1 MASDLKPRIRLPSQ
15 IKPGDLVEV
24 KTLVTHDMES
34 GHRRDAAGA
43 LVARKILRRMTCAYN
58 GRPVFEATLEPA
70 VASNPYIAFFLKA
83 TESGTLDFA
92 WTDDDGTVTRATQ
105 AIKVG

>member
-1 MASDLKPRIRLPSQ
+1 MAQDLNPRIRLPSQ
-15 IKPGDLVEV
+15 IKAGEVIEV
-24 KTLVTHDMES
+24 KTLVTHEMES
-34 GHRRDAAGA
+34 GQRQDASGKLVPRR
-43 LVARKILRRMTCAYN
+43 IINRMTCAYN

-70 VASNPYIAFFLKA
+70 IAANPYVAFFLKA

-92 WTDDDGTVTRATQ
+92 WTDDDGTVHRAKQ

>member
-1 MASDLKPRIRLPSQ
+1 MATDIKPRIRLPSQ
-15 IKPGDLVEV
+15 IKLGDVIEV

-34 GHRRDAAGA
+34 GQRRDAAGV
-43 LVARKILRRMTCAYN
+43 LLPRRILNKMTCAYN

-70 VASNPYIAFFLKA
+70 VSANPYLSFFLKA
-83 TESGTLDFA
+83 TESGTLDFT
-92 WTDDDGTVTRATQ
+92 WTEDDGTVHRAKQ

>member
-1 MASDLKPRIRLPSQ
+1 MATDLKPRIRIPSQ
-15 IKPGDLVEV
+15 IRPGEVIEV

-34 GHRRDAAGA
+34 GQRRDASGA
-43 LVARKILRRMTCAYN
+43 LVPRKIIRRMTCAYN

-70 VASNPYIAFFLKA
+70 IAANPYIAFFLKA

-92 WTDDDGTVTRATQ
+92 WTDDDGTVTRTTQ
-105 AIKVG
+105 AIRVG

>member
-1 MASDLKPRIRLPSQ
+1 MAEDVKPRIRIPSA
-15 IKPGDLVEV
+15 IRRGDVIEV

-34 GHRRDAAGA
+34 GQRREGGR
-43 LVARKILRRMTCAYN
+43 LVPRKIVNKITCAYN
-58 GRPVFEATLEPA
+58 GRPVFEARLEPA
-70 VASNPYIAFFLKA
+70 VAANPYVAFFLKA

-92 WTDDDGTVTRATQ
+92 WTDDDGTVYRAQQ

>member
-1 MASDLKPRIRLPSQ
+1 MTQDIKPRIRLPSS
-15 IKPGDLVEV
+15 IRPGEIIEV

-34 GHRRDAAGA
+34 GQRREGDKVVPRRILHR
-43 LVARKILRRMTCAYN
+43 MSCAYN

-70 VASNPYIAFFLKA
+70 IAANPYVAFFLKA

-92 WTDDDGTVTRATQ
+92 WTDDDGTVYRARQ
-105 AIKVG
+105 PIKVG